1 LKYNQTSKTQKDKII
16 FTEIEPIV
24 TYESEP
30 REVTNSLNKKAYT
43 TEAGEDLPEASLA
56 STTARVN
63 HQEQKLTAAPDRPS
77 PGPS

>member
-43 TEAGEDLPEASLA
+43 TEAGEDLPEASSNTSLE
-56 STTARVN
+56 R
-63 HQEQKLTAAPDRPS
+63 R
-77 PGPS
+77 GR